1 VVGLVAAGAER
12 RHDSVPDKLL
22 DHSSTDRNRVDD
34 PLEVRMRNI
43 AEVGESA
50 KSEQLQQASGLRNN
64 EIQPTI
70 SSLIQKGLI
79 YRPERARVAFTAPMF
94 GAFLR
99 RTPD

>member
-1 VVGLVAAGAER
+1 
-12 RHDSVPDKLL
+12 
-22 DHSSTDRNRVDD
+22 
-34 PLEVRMRNI
+34 
-43 AEVGESA
+43 
-50 KSEQLQQASGLRNN
+50 LRNN

-79 YRPERARVAFTAPMF
+79 YRERARVAFTAPMF

>member
-1 VVGLVAAGAER
+1 
-12 RHDSVPDKLL
+12 
-22 DHSSTDRNRVDD
+22 
-34 PLEVRMRNI
+34 
-43 AEVGESA
+43 
-50 KSEQLQQASGLRNN
+50 LRNN